1 MQKKQVP
8 NGDSKQYYLQYQ
20 KIYKIKKRRKEG
32 KKVLNKRGITLMRKD
47 GVKRCIGSLFKVTEW
62 VSIITIK
69 LNNIVLTYHPHFLI

>member
-20 KIYKIKKRRKEG
+20 KIYKIKKRSKEG

-47 GVKRCIGSLFKVTEW
+47 DVKRYIG
-62 VSIITIK
+62 
-69 LNNIVLTYHPHFLI
+69 